1 MLKTYRNIGKELS
14 RNIVYKVLKGTDTV
28 TRTNVVNKSTMEA
41 GQNTGMEK
49 RELFDQW
56 FRGYI
61 MCASSKL
68 GDGSV
73 CGP

>member
-1 MLKTYRNIGKELS
+1 MLKTYRNIGRELS

-28 TRTNVVNKSTMEA
+28 SRLNMTQKATMEK
-41 GQNTGMEK
+41 GQSLGIEK
-49 RELFDQW
+49 KELFDSL

-61 MCASSKL
+61 MCGSSKL